1 MAAEQFLF
9 VGILVI
15 GAGLAKFAEE
25 YRFPYPIPLII
36 SGIILAQ
43 VFPPHGLVEDIPIE
57 FIAQLTLAAV
67 LFYAGLTLNIKELR
81 LSLGPVLLLATLGVL
96 LTSVIAGI
104 TIALILGSSI
114 VLVAAAYLI
123 GAILSPTDPAA
134 LFSVLETGGVRVKR
148 KLFAILE
155 GEAVFND
162 ATSVVLVLT
171 VFEPLVVIALQQELS
186 LVVLDFILSMGLG
199 VVIGYVMAYGI
210 GWLLHI
216 TGEDTNISIL
226 TAATPILTYGI
237 GEAVSLLLESAHL
250 PGVHPG
256 ALACVFT
263 GIFMANA
270 KRLGLEILPQKSMR
284 GVMKNV
290 SFAFEIVIFILLGF
304 TLDTVF
310 LVSNPGTVVSG
321 IVVALL
327 VIFVARPA
335 SVFLVTSPDRSMGVR
350 DRFFLSWAGVK
361 GVASAALAAIA
372 VSVIVEYRAD
382 FIERNLDYVL
392 LNNQI
397 NSIVFIVL
405 MISLILQ
412 GLTTPYLATR
422 LNLVEEADLAEEISA
437 HRDATRHALL
447 QMVDLYTEGKIP
459 QDLYVRMK
467 AELEEEI
474 YTLEDELRKLVS
486 DKRAREQ
493 ELEVRE
499 MVLTY
504 KLNYLQTEYEGGRL
518 SDIAYDDERS
528 EIEAEIEDI
537 MMRLKLTR
545 EGRHA

>member
-1 MAAEQFLF
+1 MAAEQYLF

-36 SGIILAQ
+36 SGIVLAQ
-43 VFPPHGLVEDIPIE
+43 VFPQQGFVETIGIE

-81 LSLGPVLLLATLGVL
+81 LSLGSVLLLATLGVL
-96 LTSVIAGI
+96 LTSVIAGLAI
-104 TIALILGSSI
+104 GLIVGTGIAG
-114 VLVAAAYLI
+114 VAATAYLI

-148 KLFAILE
+148 KLFSILE

-171 VFEPLVVIALQQELS
+171 VFEPLVVTALWQEPSFVILE
-186 LVVLDFILSMGLG
+186 FALSMGLG
-199 VVIGYVMAYGI
+199 VLIGYVVAYGI

-216 TGEDTNISIL
+216 TGEDTNIAIL
-226 TAATPILTYGI
+226 TAATPILAYGI
-237 GEAVSLLLESAHL
+237 GEAVSLFLESIHL

-270 KRLGLEILPQKSMR
+270 KRIGLEILPQKSMR

-304 TLDTVF
+304 TLDTMF
-310 LVSNPGTVVSG
+310 LLSNPGTVISG
-321 IVVALL
+321 VVVALL

-335 SVFLVTSPDRSMGVR
+335 SVFLVTAPDRSMGVR

-372 VSVIVEYRAD
+372 VSVMTAYEID
-382 FIERNLDYVL
+382 NYVFL
-392 LNNQI
+392 GNQI

-412 GLTTPYLATR
+412 GMTTPYLATR

-437 HRDATRHALL
+437 HRNATRHALL
-447 QMVDLYTEGKIP
+447 QIVDLYTEGKIP
-459 QDLYVRMK
+459 QELYLRMK

-504 KLNYLQTEYEGGRL
+504 KLSYLQTEYEGGRL
-518 SDIAYDDERS
+518 SDIAYDDERG

-545 EGRHA
+545 EGKHA

>member
-1 MAAEQFLF
+1 LAAEQYLF
-9 VGILVI
+9 VGILI
-15 GAGLAKFAEE
+15 MGAGLAKFAEE

-43 VFPPHGLVEDIPIE
+43 VFPQQGFVDSIGIE

-81 LSLGPVLLLATLGVL
+81 LSIKSVLLLATLGVL
-96 LTSVIAGI
+96 LTSVIAGLTI
-104 TIALILGSSI
+104 TLIIGSSMAFA
-114 VLVAAAYLI
+114 LLI

-134 LFSVLETGGVRVKR
+134 LFSVLESGGVTVKR

-171 VFEPLVVIALQQELS
+171 VFVPLVVLSLQQTLG
-186 LVVLDFILSMGLG
+186 FIILEFALSMGLG
-199 VVIGYVMAYGI
+199 VLIGYTVAYGI

-216 TGEDTNISIL
+216 TGEDTSIAIL
-226 TAATPILTYGI
+226 TAATPILAYGI
-237 GEAVSLLLESAHL
+237 GEAISLFLEGANL

-270 KRLGLEILPQKSMR
+270 KKIGLDILPQKSMR

-304 TLDTVF
+304 TLDTAF
-310 LVSNPGTVVSG
+310 LVSNPGTVISG
-321 IVVALL
+321 IIVAFL

-335 SVFLVTSPDRSMGVR
+335 SVFLVTSADRSMGVR
-350 DRFFLSWAGVK
+350 DRFFVSWAGVK

-372 VSVIVEYRAD
+372 ISVITNYQVDGY
-382 FIERNLDYVL
+382 IELG
-392 LNNQI
+392 NQI

-405 MISLILQ
+405 MISLVLQ
-412 GLTTPYLATR
+412 GLTTPRLATR
-422 LNLVEEADLAEEISA
+422 LDCVEEADLAEEISA
-437 HRDATRHALL
+437 HRNATRHALL
-447 QMVDLYTEGKIP
+447 QIVDLYTEGKMP
-459 QDLYVRMK
+459 EDLYLRMK

-474 YTLEDELRKLVS
+474 FTLEDELRKLVT
-486 DKRAREQ
+486 DRRAREQ

-499 MVLTY
+499 MVFTY
-504 KLNYLQTEYEGGRL
+504 KLNYLQSEYEGGRL
-518 SDIAYDDERS
+518 SDIAYDDEKR

-545 EGRHA
+545 EGKHA

>member
-1 MAAEQFLF
+1 MAAEQYLF
-9 VGILVI
+9 VGILII
-15 GAGLAKFAEE
+15 GAGLAKFAEK
-25 YRFPYPIPLII
+25 YRFPYPILLII
-36 SGIILAQ
+36 SGIVLAQ
-43 VFPPHGLVEDIPIE
+43 LFPNQGFVETIGIE
-57 FIAQLTLAAV
+57 FVAQLTLAAV

-114 VLVAAAYLI
+114 VVVAAAYLI

-148 KLFAILE
+148 RLFAILE

-171 VFEPLVVIALQQELS
+171 VFEPLVVLALAQEWS
-186 LVVLDFILSMGLG
+186 LVILDFILSMGLG
-199 VVIGYVMAYGI
+199 VLIGYAMAYGI
-210 GWLLHI
+210 GWLLHK
-216 TGEDTNISIL
+216 TGGDTDIAIL

-237 GEAVSLLLESAHL
+237 GEAISLLLEGANL

-270 KRLGLEILPQKSMR
+270 KRIGLEILPQKSMR

-304 TLDTVF
+304 TLDTMF
-310 LVSNPGTVVSG
+310 LISNPGTVISG

-327 VIFVARPA
+327 VILVARPV

-372 VSVIVEYRAD
+372 VSVITEYQ
-382 FIERNLDYVL
+382 ITDYDL
-392 LNNQI
+392 LSNQI

-405 MISLILQ
+405 MISLALQ
-412 GLTTPYLATR
+412 GLTTPILATK
-422 LNLVEEADLAEEISA
+422 LNLLEEVDLAEEISA
-437 HRDATRHALL
+437 HRDATRYALL

-459 QDLYVRMK
+459 QDLYLRMK

-474 YTLEDELRKLVS
+474 FTLED
-486 DKRAREQ
+486 
-493 ELEVRE
+493 
-499 MVLTY
+499 
-504 KLNYLQTEYEGGRL
+504 
-518 SDIAYDDERS
+518 
-528 EIEAEIEDI
+528 
-537 MMRLKLTR
+537 
-545 EGRHA
+545 

>member
-1 MAAEQFLF
+1 MAAEQYLF
-9 VGILVI
+9 VGILII

-36 SGIILAQ
+36 SGIVLAQ
-43 VFPPHGLVEDIPIE
+43 VFPHQEFVETIGIE

-81 LSLGPVLLLATLGVL
+81 LSLRSVLLLATLGVL
-96 LTSVIAGI
+96 LTSLIAGL
-104 TIALILGSSI
+104 TIGLILGPGI
-114 VLVAAAYLI
+114 AATAYLI

-134 LFSVLETGGVRVKR
+134 LFSVLETGGIRVKR
-148 KLFAILE
+148 KLFSILE

-171 VFEPLVVIALQQELS
+171 VFEPLVVVALRQELGFVI
-186 LVVLDFILSMGLG
+186 LEFVLSMGLG
-199 VVIGYVMAYGI
+199 VIIGYAVAYGI
-210 GWLLHI
+210 GWLLHT
-216 TGEDTNISIL
+216 TGGDTNIAIL
-226 TAATPILTYGI
+226 TAATPILAYGI
-237 GEAVSLLLESAHL
+237 GEAASLVLEGISL

-270 KRLGLEILPQKSMR
+270 KKIGLEILPQKSMR

-304 TLDTVF
+304 TLDTLF
-310 LVSNPGTVVSG
+310 LVSNPGTVISG
-321 IVVALL
+321 IIVALL
-327 VIFVARPA
+327 VILVARPA
-335 SVFLVTSPDRSMGVR
+335 SVFLVTSPDRSMGIR

-372 VSVIVEYRAD
+372 VSVITEYQVPEYA
-382 FIERNLDYVL
+382 L
-392 LNNQI
+392 LGNQI

-405 MISLILQ
+405 MISLVLQ
-412 GLTTPYLATR
+412 GLTTPILATR
-422 LNLVEEADLAEEISA
+422 LNLVEEIDLAEEISA
-437 HRDATRHALL
+437 HRDATRYALL
-447 QMVDLYTEGKIP
+447 QIVDLYTEGKIP
-459 QDLYVRMK
+459 QDLYLRMK

-474 YTLEDELRKLVS
+474 FTLEDDLRKLVA

-499 MVLTY
+499 MVLSH

-518 SDIAYDDERS
+518 SDIAY
-528 EIEAEIEDI
+528 
-537 MMRLKLTR
+537 
-545 EGRHA
+545 

>member
-1 MAAEQFLF
+1 MAAEQYLF
-9 VGILVI
+9 VGILII
-15 GAGLAKFAEE
+15 GAGLAKFAEK
-25 YRFPYPIPLII
+25 YRFPYPILLII
-36 SGIILAQ
+36 SGIVLAQ
-43 VFPPHGLVEDIPIE
+43 LFPNQGFVESIGIE
-57 FIAQLTLAAV
+57 FVAQLTLAAV

-96 LTSVIAGI
+96 LTSIIAGV

-114 VLVAAAYLI
+114 VVVAAAYLI

-171 VFEPLVVIALQQELS
+171 VFEPLVVLALAQEWS
-186 LVVLDFILSMGLG
+186 LVILDFILSMGLG
-199 VVIGYVMAYGI
+199 VLIGYAMAYGI

-216 TGEDTNISIL
+216 TGGDTDIAIL

-237 GEAVSLLLESAHL
+237 GEAMSLLLEGANL

-270 KRLGLEILPQKSMR
+270 KRIGLEILPQKSMR

-304 TLDTVF
+304 TLDTMF
-310 LVSNPGTVVSG
+310 LISNPGTVISG

-327 VIFVARPA
+327 VILVARPV

-372 VSVIVEYRAD
+372 VSVITEYQ
-382 FIERNLDYVL
+382 ITDYDL
-392 LNNQI
+392 LSNQI

-405 MISLILQ
+405 MISLALQ
-412 GLTTPYLATR
+412 GLTTPILATK
-422 LNLVEEADLAEEISA
+422 LNLLEEVDLAEEISA
-437 HRDATRHALL
+437 HRDATRYALL

-459 QDLYVRMK
+459 QDLYLRMK

-474 YTLEDELRKLVS
+474 FTLEDELRRLVT

-493 ELEVRE
+493 ELEIRE
-499 MVLTY
+499 LVLSNKLTY
-504 KLNYLQTEYEGGRL
+504 LRNEYEGGRL

-528 EIEAEIEDI
+528 EIEAEIDDI

>member
-1 MAAEQFLF
+1 MAAEEYLF

-15 GAGLAKFAEE
+15 GAGLAKFAEK
-25 YRFPYPIPLII
+25 YRFPYPIPLIV

-43 VFPPHGLVEDIPIE
+43 IFPQQGFVEEIGIE

-67 LFYAGLTLNIKELR
+67 LFYAGLTLNVKELR
-81 LSLGPVLLLATLGVL
+81 LSIWSVLLLATLGVL
-96 LTSVIAGI
+96 LTSVIAGL

-134 LFSVLETGGVRVKR
+134 LFSVLESGGVRVKR
-148 KLFAILE
+148 KLFSILE

-162 ATSVVLVLT
+162 ATSVILVLT
-171 VFEPLVVIALQQELS
+171 VFEPLVVEPLQQELG

-199 VVIGYVMAYGI
+199 VVIGYAVAYGI
-210 GWLLHI
+210 GRLLHI
-216 TGEDTNISIL
+216 TGEDTNIAIL

-237 GEAVSLLLESAHL
+237 GEAASLFLEGVHL

-270 KRLGLEILPQKSMR
+270 RRLGLEVLPQKSMR

-310 LVSNPGTVVSG
+310 LLSNPGTVVSG

-335 SVFLVTSPDRSMGVR
+335 SVFLVTSPDRSMGAR

-372 VSVIVEYRAD
+372 VSVITDNQNY
-382 FIERNLDYVL
+382 FISNNLDYVL
-392 LNNQI
+392 LGNQI
-397 NSIVFIVL
+397 NSIIFIVL

-412 GLTTPYLATR
+412 GLTTPFLATR

-447 QMVDLYTEGKIP
+447 QIVDLYTEGKIP
-459 QDLYVRMK
+459 KDLYLRMK

-474 YTLEDELRKLVS
+474 FTLEDEIRKLVS

-499 MVLTY
+499 MVLSY
-504 KLNYLQTEYEGGRL
+504 KLSYLQSEYEEGRL
-518 SDIAYDDERS
+518 SDVAYDDERS

-545 EGRHA
+545 EGKHA

>member
-1 MAAEQFLF
+1 LAAEQYLF

-43 VFPPHGLVEDIPIE
+43 FFPGQSFIEAIGIE

-81 LSLGPVLLLATLGVL
+81 LSIGSVLLLATLGVL
-96 LTSVIAGI
+96 LTSVIAGL
-104 TIALILGSSI
+104 TIAFILGSSI

-134 LFSVLETGGVRVKR
+134 LFSVLESGGVRVKR
-148 KLFAILE
+148 KLFSILE

-162 ATSVVLVLT
+162 ATAVILVLT
-171 VFEPLVVIALQQELS
+171 VFEPLVVPPLLQEFGF
-186 LVVLDFILSMGLG
+186 VVLEFILSMGLG
-199 VVIGYVMAYGI
+199 VIIGYGVAFGV
-210 GWLLHI
+210 GWFLHA
-216 TGEDTNISIL
+216 TGGDANIAIL

-237 GEAVSLLLESAHL
+237 GEAVSLLLEGIHL

-270 KRLGLEILPQKSMR
+270 NRIGLDVLPQKSMR

-304 TLDTVF
+304 TLDTAF
-310 LVSNPGTVVSG
+310 LATNPGTVISG
-321 IVVALL
+321 IIVALL

-335 SVFLVTSPDRSMGVR
+335 SVFLVTSADRGMGIR

-372 VSVIVEYRAD
+372 VSVITEYRNY
-382 FIERNLDYVL
+382 FTENGLDYVL
-392 LNNQI
+392 LGNQI
-397 NSIVFIVL
+397 NSIIFIVL
-405 MISLILQ
+405 MISLVLQ
-412 GLTTPYLATR
+412 GLTTPYIATK
-422 LNLVEEADLAEEISA
+422 LELLEKVDLAEEISA
-437 HRDATRHALL
+437 HRNATRHALL
-447 QMVDLYTEGKIP
+447 QMVDLYTEGEIP
-459 QDLYVRMK
+459 QDLYLRMK

-474 YTLEDELRKLVS
+474 FRLEDELRRLVA
-486 DKRAREQ
+486 DKRAREK
-493 ELEVRE
+493 ELEIRE
-499 MVLTY
+499 MVLAH
-504 KLNYLQTEYEGGRL
+504 KLDYLQTEFEAGRL
-518 SDIAYDDERS
+518 SEGSYDDERR

-537 MMRLKLTR
+537 IMRLKFTR

>member
-1 MAAEQFLF
+1 MAAEQYLF
-9 VGILVI
+9 VGILII
-15 GAGLAKFAEE
+15 GAGLAKFAEK
-25 YRFPYPIPLII
+25 YRFPYPILLII
-36 SGIILAQ
+36 SGIVLAQ
-43 VFPPHGLVEDIPIE
+43 LFPNQGFVESIGIE
-57 FIAQLTLAAV
+57 FVAQLTLAAV

-96 LTSVIAGI
+96 LTSIIAGV

-114 VLVAAAYLI
+114 VVVAAAYLI

-171 VFEPLVVIALQQELS
+171 VFEPLVVLALAQEWS
-186 LVVLDFILSMGLG
+186 LVILDFILSMGLG
-199 VVIGYVMAYGI
+199 VLIGYAMAYGI

-216 TGEDTNISIL
+216 TGGDTDIAIL

-237 GEAVSLLLESAHL
+237 GEAMSLLLEGANL

-270 KRLGLEILPQKSMR
+270 KRIGLEILPQKSMR

-304 TLDTVF
+304 TLDTMF
-310 LVSNPGTVVSG
+310 LISNPGTVISG

-327 VIFVARPA
+327 VILVARPV

-372 VSVIVEYRAD
+372 VSVITEYQ
-382 FIERNLDYVL
+382 ITDYDL
-392 LNNQI
+392 LSNQI

-405 MISLILQ
+405 MISLALQ
-412 GLTTPYLATR
+412 GLTTPILATK
-422 LNLVEEADLAEEISA
+422 LNLLEEVDLAEEISA
-437 HRDATRHALL
+437 HRDATRYALL

-459 QDLYVRMK
+459 QDLYLRMK

-474 YTLEDELRKLVS
+474 FTLEDELRRLVT

-493 ELEVRE
+493 ELEIRE
-499 MVLTY
+499 LVLSNKLTY
-504 KLNYLQTEYEGGRL
+504 LQNEYEGGRL

-528 EIEAEIEDI
+528 EIEAEIDDI

>member
-1 MAAEQFLF
+1 MAAEQYLF
-9 VGILVI
+9 VGILI
-15 GAGLAKFAEE
+15 MGAGLAKFAEE

-43 VFPPHGLVEDIPIE
+43 VFPQQGFVDSIGIE

-81 LSLGPVLLLATLGVL
+81 LSIKSVLLLATLGVL
-96 LTSVIAGI
+96 LTSVIAGLTI
-104 TIALILGSSI
+104 TLIIGSSMAFA
-114 VLVAAAYLI
+114 LLI

-134 LFSVLETGGVRVKR
+134 LFSVLESGGVTVKR

-171 VFEPLVVIALQQELS
+171 VFVPLVVLSLQQTLG
-186 LVVLDFILSMGLG
+186 FIILEFALSMGLG
-199 VVIGYVMAYGI
+199 VLIGYTVAYGI
-210 GWLLHI
+210 GC
-216 TGEDTNISIL
+216 IL
-226 TAATPILTYGI
+226 TAATPILAYGI
-237 GEAVSLLLESAHL
+237 GEAISLFLEGANL

-270 KRLGLEILPQKSMR
+270 KKIGLDILPQKSMR

-304 TLDTVF
+304 TLDTAF
-310 LVSNPGTVVSG
+310 LVSNPGTVISG
-321 IVVALL
+321 IIVAFL

-335 SVFLVTSPDRSMGVR
+335 SVFLVTSADRSMGVR
-350 DRFFLSWAGVK
+350 DRFFVSWAGVK

-372 VSVIVEYRAD
+372 ISVITNYQVDGY
-382 FIERNLDYVL
+382 IELG
-392 LNNQI
+392 NQI

-405 MISLILQ
+405 MISLVLQ
-412 GLTTPYLATR
+412 GLTTPRLATR
-422 LNLVEEADLAEEISA
+422 LDCVEEADLAEEISA
-437 HRDATRHALL
+437 HRNATRHALL
-447 QMVDLYTEGKIP
+447 QIVDLYTEGKMP
-459 QDLYVRMK
+459 EDLYLRMK

-474 YTLEDELRKLVS
+474 FTLEDELRKLVT
-486 DKRAREQ
+486 DRRAREQ

-499 MVLTY
+499 MVFTY
-504 KLNYLQTEYEGGRL
+504 KLNYLQSEYEGGRL
-518 SDIAYDDERS
+518 SDIAYDDEKR

-545 EGRHA
+545 EGKHA